1 MIGRLH
7 DCDAPGHAPTY
18 HLDSRL
24 PSPSPIPM
32 RPHDNRAWFL
42 VLPALTLLGLVGALP
57 LLAVI
62 NYGFHDIFSLQD
74 VYWVGVQWFTDI
86 LQSDR
91 FLASF
96 GRSLLFSALAL
107 GIQVPLGIGV
117 ALLLLS
123 YGKRAVW
130 GLMLVALPLVV
141 PWNMIPMFWLGLI
154 DAKSGLLGPSLA
166 AIGFD
171 WKFTGWHTWALILV
185 VDTWHWLGLVVVL
198 AYAGLSAIPPAYGQA
213 AAIDGAS
220 RWAMLRYIQ
229 LPKIAA
235 ALAIVFLLRFVDSFM
250 IYTEA
255 FAINAGGPSDATR
268 FLSLELGE
276 EINGFSYGQ
285 AAARATIYFLIVLA
299 VVWAFVAATREREG

>member
-1 MIGRLH
+1 
-7 DCDAPGHAPTY
+7 
-18 HLDSRL
+18 
-24 PSPSPIPM
+24 M
-32 RPHDNRAWFL
+32 RPHDNRAWLL
-42 VLPALTLLGLVGALP
+42 VLPALTLLALVGALP

-62 NYGFHDIFSLQD
+62 NYGFHDIFTLSD
-74 VYWVGVQWFTDI
+74 VFWVGPQWFTDI

-91 FLASF
+91 FLASL
-96 GRSLLFSALAL
+96 GRSLLFSTLAL

-117 ALLLLS
+117 ALLLLT
-123 YGKRAVW
+123 YGRRAVW

-154 DAKSGLLGPSLA
+154 EPQTGLLGPGLA

-171 WKFTGWHTWALILV
+171 WKFTGWHTWALILA

-198 AYAGLSAIPPAYGQA
+198 AYAGLSAIPPAYLQA

-220 RWAMLRYIQ
+220 RWAVFRFIQ
-229 LPKIAA
+229 LPRIGG

-255 FAINAGGPSDATR
+255 FAINAGGPDDATR
-268 FLSLELGE
+268 FLTLELGE
-276 EINGFSYGQ
+276 EIKGFSYGQ
-285 AAARATIYFLIVLA
+285 AAARATLYFLIVLA
-299 VVWAFVAATREREG
+299 VVWAFVAATREREA

>member
-1 MIGRLH
+1 
-7 DCDAPGHAPTY
+7 
-18 HLDSRL
+18 
-24 PSPSPIPM
+24 M

-62 NYGFHDIFSLQD
+62 NYGFHYIFSLQD
-74 VYWVGVQWFTDI
+74 VYWVGLQWFTDI
-86 LQSDR
+86 LGSDR
-91 FLASF
+91 FLASL
-96 GRSLLFSALAL
+96 GRSLLFSTLALA
-107 GIQVPLGIGV
+107 IQVPLGIGV
-117 ALLLLS
+117 ALLLMS
-123 YGKRAVW
+123 DRKRAVW

-141 PWNMIPMFWLGLI
+141 PWNMIPMFWLGLV
-154 DAKSGLLGPSLA
+154 DTKTGLLGPGLA
-166 AIGFD
+166 AVGFD
-171 WKFTGWHTWALILV
+171 WKFTGWHSWALILA

-198 AYAGLSAIPPAYGQA
+198 AYAGLSAIPAAYLQA

-220 RWAMLRYIQ
+220 RWATFRHIQ
-229 LPKIAA
+229 LPKIAG

-268 FLSLELGE
+268 FLARELGE
-276 EINGFSYGQ
+276 EIKGFSYGQ
-285 AAARATIYFLIVLA
+285 AAARATLYFLIVLA

>member
-1 MIGRLH
+1 
-7 DCDAPGHAPTY
+7 
-18 HLDSRL
+18 
-24 PSPSPIPM
+24 M

-42 VLPALTLLGLVGALP
+42 VLPSLTLLGLVGALP

-74 VYWVGVQWFTDI
+74 VFWVGPQWFTDI
-86 LQSDR
+86 LQSER
-91 FLASF
+91 FLASL
-96 GRSLLFSALAL
+96 GRSLLFSTLAL

-117 ALLLLS
+117 ALLLLT

-141 PWNMIPMFWLGLI
+141 PWNMIPMLWLGLF

-171 WKFTGWHTWALILV
+171 WKFTGWHTWVLILV

-198 AYAGLSAIPPAYGQA
+198 AYAGLSAIPAAYLQA

-220 RWAMLRYIQ
+220 RWSAFRFIQ
-229 LPKIAA
+229 LPKIAG

-268 FLSLELGE
+268 FLTLELGE
-276 EINGFSYGQ
+276 EIKGFSYGQ
-285 AAARATIYFLIVLA
+285 AAARATLYFLIVLA